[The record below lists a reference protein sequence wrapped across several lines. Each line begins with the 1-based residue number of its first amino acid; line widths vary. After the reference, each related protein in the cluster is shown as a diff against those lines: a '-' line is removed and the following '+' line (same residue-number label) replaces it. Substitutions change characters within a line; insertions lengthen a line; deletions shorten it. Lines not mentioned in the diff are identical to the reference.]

1 MVQKSNN
8 NVPFLINWCKRT
20 KKYEMR
26 AQTSV
31 DNAVNNLHY
40 EIKFE
45 SCVKDKSNFLLSE
58 KLLLFLEQKNIYFVP
73 GDIFF

>member
-1 MVQKSNN
+1 
-8 NVPFLINWCKRT
+8 
-20 KKYEMR
+20 MR

-31 DNAVNNLHY
+31 NNAVNDLHY

-45 SCVKDKSNFLLSE
+45 CCVKDKSNFLLSE
-58 KLLLFLEQKNIYFVP
+58 KLLLFLEQKNIYFDP